1 MEVTPLPDG
10 AITTT
15 DIFDDKIGITISQ
28 LWQDEA
34 GIAIE
39 AGMDSCIITGN
50 IGRGATEEVDAT
62 CVDGFTGAT
71 VVVYFDKDFN
81 PEQCNACDVDELAL
95 LGDGNSTFCAYRIEI
110 PCSTNEVECAPPSAA
125 PSGSYYPSAPPSEAP
140 TNSANP
146 SAPPTGSPT
155 AAPTDTPTVSPT
167 SAPTSSPTVS
177 PTTSPTVSTLSP
189 TEKAPTDAPTA
200 ACPLSDA
207 ILVANEGETLYPE
220 LPITITFQNTT
231 HVGFKVENT
240 FASSSSSVFT
250 QYHSGSFGETECLSE
265 ENVENVL
272 ETDFMARCMRNTKI
286 SIVNVW
292 MTDCKT
298 TNTFLELV
306 DNAEIPE
313 CCHPGEECKTVQYTF
328 KLPCINPCPPEE
340 GGAAVAEE
348 APKEEE
354 SQQRRLFTKKIQERK
369 SEEGSTAEFE
379 DIMGHPEENGS
390 NDNFCVVED
399 YPCGTFDDKVH
410 VCHYSARDGYKTFC
424 VPEADS
430 DALRF
435 YPKDYC
441 GPCVGGYASS

>member
-1 MEVTPLPDG
+1 
-10 AITTT
+10 
-15 DIFDDKIGITISQ
+15 
-28 LWQDEA
+28 
-34 GIAIE
+34 
-39 AGMDSCIITGN
+39 
-50 IGRGATEEVDAT
+50 
-62 CVDGFTGAT
+62 
-71 VVVYFDKDFN
+71 
-81 PEQCNACDVDELAL
+81 
-95 LGDGNSTFCAYRIEI
+95 
-110 PCSTNEVECAPPSAA
+110 
-125 PSGSYYPSAPPSEAP
+125 
-140 TNSANP
+140 
-146 SAPPTGSPT
+146 
-155 AAPTDTPTVSPT
+155 
-167 SAPTSSPTVS
+167 
-177 PTTSPTVSTLSP
+177 
-189 TEKAPTDAPTA
+189 
-200 ACPLSDA
+200 
-207 ILVANEGETLYPE
+207 LYPE

-369 SEEGSTAEFE
+369 SKEGSTAEFE
-379 DIMGHPEENGS
+379 DIMGHPEQNGS